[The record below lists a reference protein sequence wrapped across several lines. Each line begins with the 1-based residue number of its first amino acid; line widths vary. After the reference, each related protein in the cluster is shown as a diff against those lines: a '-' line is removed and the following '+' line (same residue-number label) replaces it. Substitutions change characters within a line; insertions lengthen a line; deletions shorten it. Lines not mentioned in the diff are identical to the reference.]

1 MGYRGSSDQR
11 PSRKP
16 GLARAFGLGLVTGAA
31 DDDCSAIG
39 TYASAGAQF
48 GTSLLWT
55 APVTFPMMFAV
66 VYLSSKL
73 GQVTG
78 KGLFHVIKENYPRW
92 VLWPALVGAVTGN
105 VIEAAADI
113 GAMAA
118 ALNIFLP
125 LSSFVIVIGVAT
137 LVLALQVFGSYEL
150 IRNVFRWLALVLFA
164 YLGSAIL
171 AQPDPWEVLRGTFV
185 PTFHFSREF
194 LSILVAIIG
203 TTLSAYLYTWQSNVE
218 VEEKIAKGQE
228 RLSERRG
235 ASERELRES
244 RKDIV
249 IGMLFSNIIMFFIML
264 STGATLHRAGDT
276 QIETAAQAA
285 EALRPIAGEAAGLLF
300 ATGIIAVGFLAVP
313 IMTTGAAYDICNVMG
328 WNGTLHGRP
337 KEAKAFYG
345 LIVGFTLLAVALNA
359 LGFNPMKALVYSGIV
374 QGFST
379 PPLLLLIMLM
389 TSKRAIMGDKVNS
402 PAMNVL
408 AWVTLGAIFA
418 ATLALVVTWFL

>member
-1 MGYRGSSDQR
+1 
-11 PSRKP
+11 
-16 GLARAFGLGLVTGAA
+16 
-31 DDDCSAIG
+31 
-39 TYASAGAQF
+39 
-48 GTSLLWT
+48 
-55 APVTFPMMFAV
+55 MMFAV

-78 KGLFHVIKENYPRW
+78 QGLFHVIKNNYPRW
-92 VLWPALVGAVTGN
+92 VLWPALVGTVIGN

-118 ALNIFLP
+118 ALNIFLSLP
-125 LSSFVIVIGVAT
+125 SFVIVIGVAT
-137 LVLALQVFGSYEL
+137 LILALQVFGSYEL

-171 AQPDPWEVLRGTFV
+171 ARPDPWEVLRGTFV
-185 PTFHFSREF
+185 PTIHFSREF

-218 VEEKIAKGQE
+218 VEEKIAKGQQ
-228 RLSERRG
+228 RLSERKG
-235 ASERELRES
+235 ASEGELRES

-249 IGMLFSNIIMFFIML
+249 IGMLFSNTIMFFIML

-276 QIETAAQAA
+276 QIETATQAA

-313 IMTTGAAYDICNVMG
+313 IMTTGAAYDVCNVMG
-328 WNGTLHGRP
+328 WKGTLHRRP

-345 LIVGFTLLAVALNA
+345 LIFGFTVLAVALNA

-389 TSKRAIMGDKVNS
+389 TSNRVIMGNKVNS
-402 PAMNVL
+402 L
-408 AWVTLGAIFA
+408 AINILGWITVGAVFA
-418 ATLALVVTWFL
+418 ATLALMVTWFL